1 MAVFAQR
8 ILRFLLCRS
17 HLEAK
22 SIQETGVA
30 DAPTSKAFH
39 ISSWNDLKKEGNL
52 VFRTP
57 PAAHHGGVIVVLL
70 LGSPGIGKKYFMS
83 KVRNEVLLGAP
94 HLMLV
99 PLINTISF
107 S

>member
-1 MAVFAQR
+1 MDVFAQR
-8 ILRFLLCRS
+8 IRRFLLCGS

-39 ISSWNDLKKEGNL
+39 ISSWNDLKKEDKL

-57 PAAHHGGVIVVLL
+57 PAHHGGVIVVLL
-70 LGSPGIGKKYFMS
+70 LGSIGKKYFMD

-99 PLINTISF
+99 PLINTIS
-107 S
+107 SS